1 MRDHLPQKEGLV
13 RRLRRLM
20 FFRVAIVT
28 FLLGITAFIQIKGT
42 KSLTA
47 TSLSSVYFI
56 IIITYFLSFLYLL
69 LLKRIRSLKVSVYV
83 QTICDVALITVLVYV
98 TGGIQ
103 SIYSVLYPLVIIYS
117 ALFLAKKGG
126 VIVASASGILYGLL
140 LDLEYYGVIHPIHS
154 TSWDYDFSAGYA
166 LSRIFIH
173 IVFFYIVALLISFV
187 VEQEKSARSLLA
199 EKESEFYQLD
209 LLHRSIIESV
219 NAGIITINLHGNIKS
234 FNRAAEEITGLSF
247 SKVENKKIDTVFPG
261 FSEILD
267 KIKSNKREEVLINRD
282 EIVVPGKQNKNIVL
296 GFSISSLIDSKDK
309 KIGDIMIFQD
319 LTASKEMEKEVERS
333 KSFALIGEMAA
344 SLAHE
349 LRNPMAS
356 LCGSIQM
363 LQRNL
368 ELDDANERLMQIVLR
383 GRDQLENL
391 VKNFLLLARPN
402 LDGRQEI
409 NIKDV
414 IDDVLESL
422 RHGPD
427 WHENIEVVMALCD
440 QTSIYGNVTEIR
452 QALLNLVLNAVQSM
466 SDSGRLKI
474 ETKPLILDNGKGYL
488 EIRIS
493 DTGCGIGEDDYN
505 KVFEPFY
512 TTKERGT
519 GLGLAIVNRI
529 VESHG
534 GRIKVESELKKGTSC
549 ILLLPRN
556 KRTGERIVDE
566 RDSCCG

>member
-1 MRDHLPQKEGLV
+1 MRDHSPQKEASV

-42 KSLTA
+42 ESVTA
-47 TSLSSVYFI
+47 ASLSSVYFI
-56 IIITYFLSFLYLL
+56 IITTYFLSFLYLL
-69 LLKRIRSLKVSVYV
+69 LLKRIKNLKVNVYI

-126 VIVASASGILYGLL
+126 IIVASASGILYGLL

-154 TSWDYDFSAGYA
+154 PSWDYDFSAGYA

-173 IVFFYIVALLISFV
+173 IVSFYIVALLISFV

-219 NAGIITINLHGNIKS
+219 NTGIITINLQGNIKS
-234 FNRAAEEITGLSF
+234 FNKAAKEITGLSF
-247 SKVENKKIDTVFPG
+247 SKVKNKKIDNVFPG

-267 KIKSNKREEVLINRD
+267 KIKSEKRKEGIINRD

-296 GFSISSLIDSKDK
+296 GFSISSLIDSKDE
-309 KIGDIMIFQD
+309 KIGDIVIFQD

-333 KSFALIGEMAA
+333 KRFALIGEMAA
-344 SLAHE
+344 GLAHE
-349 LRNPMAS
+349 LRNPLVS
-356 LCGSIQM
+356 LCGSIQI
-363 LQRNL
+363 LQKNL
-368 ELDDANERLMQIVLR
+368 ELDETNERLMQIVLR

-402 LDGRQEI
+402 PDDREEI

-427 WHENIEVVMALCD
+427 WDENIKVVMELCD

-452 QALLNLVLNAVQSM
+452 QALWNLVLNAVQSM

-474 ETKPLILDNGKGYL
+474 ETKPTILDNGKGYL
-488 EIRIS
+488 EILIS
-493 DTGCGIGEDDYN
+493 DTGCGIEEDDYN

-534 GRIKVESELKKGTSC
+534 GKIKVKSELKKGTSC

-556 KRTGERIVDE
+556 KSQKSEVRSQTSDL
-566 RDSCCG
+566 

>member
-1 MRDHLPQKEGLV
+1 MRDHSPQKENLV

-42 KSLTA
+42 ESVTA
-47 TSLSSVYFI
+47 ASLSSVYFI

-69 LLKRIRSLKVSVYV
+69 LLKRIKNLKVNVYV

-126 VIVASASGILYGLL
+126 IIVASASGILYGLL
-140 LDLEYYGVIHPIHS
+140 LDLEYYGVIHPVHS
-154 TSWDYDFSAGYA
+154 PSWDYDFSAGYA

-173 IVFFYIVALLISFV
+173 IVSFYIVALLISFV

-234 FNRAAEEITGLSF
+234 FNRAAKEITGLSF

-267 KIKSNKREEVLINRD
+267 KIKSNKREEVVINRD

-296 GFSISSLIDSKDK
+296 GFSISSLINSKDE
-309 KIGDIMIFQD
+309 KIGDIVIFQD
-319 LTASKEMEKEVERS
+319 LTARKEMEKEIERS

-344 SLAHE
+344 GLAHE
-349 LRNPMAS
+349 LRNPLVS

-363 LQRNL
+363 LQKD
-368 ELDDANERLMQIVLR
+368 LDLNETNERLMQIVLR

-402 LDGRQEI
+402 LDGCQEI

-422 RHGPD
+422 RHSPD
-427 WHENIEVVMALCD
+427 WDENIKVVMELCD

-452 QALLNLVLNAVQSM
+452 QALWNLVLNAVQSM

-474 ETKPLILDNGKGYL
+474 ETKPTILDNGKGYL

-493 DTGCGIGEDDYN
+493 DTGCGIEEDDYN

-529 VESHG
+529 VESHEG
-534 GRIKVESELKKGTSC
+534 KIKVESELKKGTSC
-549 ILLLPRN
+549 ILLLPRD
-556 KRTGERIVDE
+556 KGIGELRDCKVGRIN
-566 RDSCCG
+566 S